1 MSGYNIVKAESKDS
15 EEILDFLNEHFV
27 PHEPINA
34 AIKLCEA
41 GYRSVD
47 CWWQKMTSY
56 QDNILRMPYFDDWIL
71 GRINNTRTVTM
82 LARAEAG
89 SALLGL
95 VIMDIVSAGETAEA
109 EGAEAEAGLPRFRS
123 CPERLATIFTFLDW
137 VKRDLELG
145 AEVEEDDIMIMM
157 MMMMTLVL
165 EKVPSEGS

>member
-41 GYRSVD
+41 GYRSVG
-47 CWWQKMTSY
+47 CWWQKMPSY
-56 QDNILRMPYFDDWIL
+56 PDDILRMPYFDDWIL

-95 VIMDIVSAGETAEA
+95 VIMDIVSAGEAAAAEA
-109 EGAEAEAGLPRFRS
+109 EDAEAEAVLPRFRS

-145 AEVEEDDIMIMM
+145 AEVEEDDIMMRMM
-157 MMMMTLVL
+157 IT
-165 EKVPSEGS
+165 

>member
-1 MSGYNIVKAESKDS
+1 
-15 EEILDFLNEHFV
+15 
-27 PHEPINA
+27 
-34 AIKLCEA
+34 
-41 GYRSVD
+41 
-47 CWWQKMTSY
+47 MTSY
-56 QDNILRMPYFDDWIL
+56 QDYILRMPYFDDWIL

-95 VIMDIVSAGETAEA
+95 VIMDIVSAGEAAEA

-145 AEVEEDDIMIMM
+145 AEVEEDDIMIMISAVKRSIGS
-157 MMMMTLVL
+157 TNGFHNHG
-165 EKVPSEGS
+165 EGP